1 MAIQDTIQ
9 QLKALVAQIEQE
21 AGAAQPEQPKD
32 MASKMAGMVSP
43 EGMEKKPIA

>member
-1 MAIQDTIQ
+1 MAIPEIVQ
-9 QLKALVAQIEQE
+9 QMKVLLAQLEQE
-21 AGAAQPEQPKD
+21 AGSAQPEQPKD